1 MRLFKPD
8 PRDQIIA
15 DQRAQIADLLDR
27 LQELVG
33 SVHMH
38 QVALH
43 AGKQPIDAGPID
55 RGIAAESGYMSED
68 EADLRWQADH
78 GYLSEENLKEALQQL
93 GFENTEIT
101 FDNVR

>member
-1 MRLFKPD
+1 MFRRTD

-38 QVALH
+38 QVAIH
-43 AGKQPIDAGPID
+43 AQNHRQQDAGPID
-55 RGIAAESGYMSED
+55 RGIAGESGYMSED
-68 EADLRWQADH
+68 EADLRYQAEAGMID
-78 GYLSEENLKEALQQL
+78 NDALKEALKQL
-93 GFENTEIT
+93 GFENAEIT
-101 FDNVR
+101 FD

>member
-1 MRLFKPD
+1 MFRKD
-8 PRDQIIA
+8 PRDQIII

-43 AGKQPIDAGPID
+43 TAHNPGVDAGPID
-55 RGIAAESGYMSED
+55 RGIADKSGYMSED
-68 EADLRWQADH
+68 EADLRYQAEAGMIDE
-78 GYLSEENLKEALQQL
+78 GALQDALKQL
-93 GFENTEIT
+93 GFDNAEIH
-101 FDNVR
+101 FD

>member
-1 MRLFKPD
+1 MFRKD

-15 DQRAQIADLLDR
+15 DQRAQISDLLDR

-38 QVALH
+38 QVAIH
-43 AGKQPIDAGPID
+43 TAHNPGVDAGPID

-68 EADLRWQADH
+68 EADLRYQAEI
-78 GYLSEENLKEALQQL
+78 GQIEESALQDALKQF
-93 GFENTEIT
+93 GFENAEIH
-101 FDNVR
+101 FD